1 MSIYL
6 VNQGKT
12 YKDERAGGYMWS
24 PKLDARGGQNAG
36 YTLMTSAK
44 RGDFV
49 LHNSGG
55 KISAISVVVKDCYDS
70 LQPDEIHNSQTEY
83 DWSND
88 GYRVDCEYYDFDI
101 PLINSDI
108 AVWAKNHP
116 ATDSCFD
123 VNGKLK
129 LRYLCNVAPGHAEY
143 MLKEAL
149 RLQKSADVRGIIYQA
164 LADMEVTDDDY
175 DEGEKD
181 IIDSIVN
188 GQTGTEK
195 HYSGAAQEPQA
206 MTTPG
211 GTSKPK
217 PKRDAQ
223 RAANALQN
231 ADYKCEYDETDR
243 TFLRKNGKPY
253 TEPHHLIPISRYVD
267 FKCSV
272 DVEENIVSLCSH
284 CHNLLH
290 YGRMVDKEKI
300 LKKLYNDRI
309 AMLKK
314 AGLDLPFAQ
323 LKSYYL

>member
-12 YKDERAGGYMWS
+12 YKNERKGGYMWS

-36 YTLMTSAK
+36 YTLMTAVK
-44 RGDFV
+44 QGDFV

-55 KISAISVVVKDCYDS
+55 KISAISVVMKDCYDA
-70 LQPDEIHNSQTEY
+70 LQPDELHNSQTEY
-83 DWSND
+83 EWSDD
-88 GYRVDCEYYDFDI
+88 GYRIDTEYYDFDI
-101 PLINSDI
+101 SLINSDI
-108 AVWAKNHP
+108 ASWAVNHP
-116 ATDSCFD
+116 ATGSCFD

-164 LADMEVTDDDY
+164 LANMEVNDDDY

-181 IIDSIVN
+181 IINSIVTS
-188 GQTGTEK
+188 QTGTEK
-195 HYSGAAQEPQA
+195 HYSGAAQEAQT
-206 MTTPG
+206 MTTSG

-231 ADYKCEYDETDR
+231 ADYRCEYDETDR

-253 TEPHHLIPISRYVD
+253 TEPHHLIPISRYAD

-290 YGRMVDKEKI
+290 YGRMEDKEKI
-300 LKKLYNDRI
+300 LKKLYNERI
-309 AMLKK
+309 TMLKK
-314 AGLDLPFAQ
+314 AGLDLTFEQ
-323 LKSYYL
+323 LKSYYI

>member
-24 PKLDARGGQNAG
+24 PKLDARGSQNAG

-55 KISAISVVVKDCYDS
+55 KISAISVVMKDCYDA
-70 LQPDEIHNSQTEY
+70 LQPDEIHNSQIEY

-88 GYRVDCEYYDFDI
+88 GYHVDTEYYDFDI

-108 AVWAKNHP
+108 AAWAINHP

-123 VNGKLK
+123 VKGKLK

-143 MLKEAL
+143 LLKEAL
-149 RLQKSADVRGIIYQA
+149 RLQKDPLVRGVIYQA
-164 LADMEVTDDDY
+164 LADVEANDDDY

-181 IIDSIVN
+181 IIESIVN

-211 GTSKPK
+211 GTSKSK
-217 PKRDAQ
+217 PKRDAR
-223 RAANALQN
+223 RAANSLQN
-231 ADYKCEYDETDR
+231 ADYKCEYDESDR

-253 TEPHHLIPISRYVD
+253 TEPHHLIPISRYAD

-290 YGRMVDKEKI
+290 YGRMKDKEKV
-300 LKKLYNDRI
+300 LRKLYDDRI
-309 AMLKK
+309 AILKT
-314 AGLDLPFAQ
+314 AGLDLTFEQ
-323 LKSYYL
+323 LKSYYI

>member
-12 YKDERAGGYMWS
+12 YTDEREGGYMWS
-24 PKLDARGGQNAG
+24 PKLDARGGKNAG
-36 YTLMTSAK
+36 YLLMTSVK
-44 RGDFV
+44 QGDFI

-55 KISAISVVVKDCYDS
+55 RISAISVAVKDCYDAI
-70 LQPDEIHNSQTEY
+70 QPDELHRSQTEY
-83 DWSND
+83 EWDDD
-88 GYRVDCEYYDFDI
+88 GYRVDTEYHDFDT

-108 AVWAKNHP
+108 AAWAVSHP

-123 VNGKLK
+123 SRGRMK
-129 LRYLCNVAPGHAEY
+129 LRYLCNVAFGHAEY
-143 MLKEAL
+143 ILKDAL
-149 RLQKSADVRGIIYQA
+149 RLQKDPTTRGILYKA
-164 LADMEVTDDDY
+164 LEAIEANDDDY

-181 IIDSIVN
+181 IIDTIVT
-188 GQTGTEK
+188 GQSGTEK

-231 ADYKCEYDETDR
+231 AGYKCEYDSADR
-243 TFLRKNGKPY
+243 TFLRKTGKPY
-253 TEPHHLIPISRYVD
+253 TEPHHLIPISRYAD
-267 FKCSV
+267 FKFSV

-290 YGRMVDKEKI
+290 YGRMQDKEKV
-300 LKKLYNDRI
+300 LHKLYNDRLT
-309 AMLKK
+309 MLKK
-314 AGLDLPFAQ
+314 AGLNLTFEQ
-323 LKSYYL
+323 LKSYYM

>member
-12 YKDERAGGYMWS
+12 YKDEREGGYIWS
-24 PKLDARGGQNAG
+24 PKLDISGKHNAG
-36 YTLMTSAK
+36 YTLMTFTK
-44 RGDFV
+44 QGDFI

-55 KISAISVVVKDCYDS
+55 KISAISIVVKDCYDA
-70 LQPDEIHNSQTEY
+70 LQPDEIHNSQTGY
-83 DWSND
+83 DWNDD
-88 GYRVDCEYYDFDI
+88 GYRVDTEYYDFDV

-108 AVWAKNHP
+108 AAWVINHP
-116 ATDSCFD
+116 TTDSCFD

-129 LRYLCNVAPGHAEY
+129 FRYLCNVAPSHAEY

-149 RLQKSADVRGIIYQA
+149 RLQKSANVRGVIYQA
-164 LADMEVTDDDY
+164 LEDIKTTANDY
-175 DEGEKD
+175 GEGEKD

-188 GQTGTEK
+188 SQTGTEK
-195 HYSGAAQEPQA
+195 QYSGATQEPQT
-206 MTTPG
+206 MTTP

-217 PKRDAQ
+217 PKRDTQ

-253 TEPHHLIPISRYVD
+253 TEPHHLIPISQYAN

-272 DVEENIVSLCSH
+272 DVEENIVSLCSY

-290 YGRMVDKEKI
+290 YGRMEDKEKI

-309 AMLKK
+309 TMLKK
-314 AGLDLPFAQ
+314 AGLDLTFEQ
-323 LKSYYL
+323 LKSYYI

>member
-1 MSIYL
+1 MSIFL

-12 YKDERAGGYMWS
+12 YKSERAGGYMWS
-24 PKLDARGGQNAG
+24 PKLDASGSRNAG
-36 YTLMTSAK
+36 YTLMTEAK

-55 KISAISVVVKDCYDS
+55 KISAISVVVKDCYDA
-70 LQPDEIHNSQTEY
+70 LQPDELHNSQNEY
-83 DWSND
+83 EWSDD
-88 GYRVDCEYYDFDI
+88 GYRVDTEYHDFDV

-108 AVWAKNHP
+108 AAWAINHP

-123 VNGKLK
+123 VKGRLK

-143 MLKEAL
+143 LLKEAL
-149 RLQKSADVRGIIYQA
+149 RLQKEPDVRGVIYQA
-164 LADMEVTDDDY
+164 LADMEVNDDDY

-181 IIDSIVN
+181 IIESIVT

-195 HYSGAAQEPQA
+195 HYSGAEQKPQA

-223 RAANALQN
+223 IAANALQN
-231 ADYKCEYDETDR
+231 ADYKCEFDEADR
-243 TFLRKNGKPY
+243 TFLRKSGKPY
-253 TEPHHLIPISRYVD
+253 TEPHHLIPISRYAD

-290 YGRMVDKEKI
+290 YGRMEDKEKV
-300 LKKLYNDRI
+300 LRKLYGDRI
-309 AMLKK
+309 KMLKA
-314 AGLDLPFAQ
+314 AGLDLTFEQ
-323 LKSYYL
+323 LKSYYI

>member
-12 YKDERAGGYMWS
+12 YKYERNGGYLWS
-24 PKLDARGGQNAG
+24 PKLDASKKQNAG
-36 YTLMTSAK
+36 YTLMNSVK
-44 RGDFV
+44 QGDFI

-55 KISAISVVVKDCYDS
+55 KLSAISVVAKDCYDA
-70 LQPDEIHNSQTEY
+70 LQPAELHNSQTEY
-83 DWSND
+83 KWSDD
-88 GYRVDCEYYDFDI
+88 GYRVDTEYYDFGV
-101 PLINSDI
+101 PLVNSDI
-108 AVWAKNHP
+108 AEWAINHP

-129 LRYLCNVAPGHAEY
+129 LRYLCNVASGHAEY
-143 MLKEAL
+143 LLKEAL
-149 RLQKSADVRGIIYQA
+149 RLQKSPDVRGIIYQA
-164 LADMEVTDDDY
+164 LADIEVNDDDY

-188 GQTGTEK
+188 GQTVMEK

-206 MTTPG
+206 MTTTG

-253 TEPHHLIPISRYVD
+253 TEPHHLIPISRYAD

-290 YGRMVDKEKI
+290 YGRIEEKESV
-300 LKKLYNDRI
+300 LRKLYEDRI
-309 AMLKK
+309 EMLRK
-314 AGLDLPFAQ
+314 AGLDLKFEQ
-323 LKSYYL
+323 LKSYYV